1 MALADPSNSFP
12 KGLRVFCRKS
22 HYVSVEQVTFGPSPS
37 TALNAGVDQFALFLQ
52 SLSVGLSLREAA
64 EFSLE
69 RLTRM
74 TDIYRF
80 CSVLT
85 TLTKLTSFLFFFW
98 HEYMLRAFVA
108 QSEKGALAK
117 KPWLSAA
124 GVWWSLGNLWEPQT
138 DPSSPFFIAHWNHQM
153 EVGVPLQNCRFWIQ

>member
-85 TLTKLTSFLFFFW
+85 TLTKLTSFLFFSDTNTCCGR
-98 HEYMLRAFVA
+98 L
-108 QSEKGALAK
+108 
-117 KPWLSAA
+117 WLSQKKEP
-124 GVWWSLGNLWEPQT
+124 WQKSLGFLLQAFGGHWGTYGNLKQT
-138 DPSSPFFIAHWNHQM
+138 QAAHS
-153 EVGVPLQNCRFWIQ
+153 L